1 MARKREYCKVV
12 AMDYDTVFAKVIAK
26 RWNALP
32 VEEQRKASTKLNR
45 QGRLAPDDPD
55 SFALW
60 DTREYQRG
68 HIDVFKEVYKQANH
82 CPPKKYERLMVV
94 DIGAGAATVAVAL
107 HEALSRTKCKRI
119 DYLAFDPHP
128 MMQKLG
134 KQVLKHLDAG
144 FRTAT
149 YIESLEDVGFT
160 RAARV
165 LFTFSYV
172 AHQETVKPTDINEWA
187 SLIER
192 AVCDT
197 DRAVELMY
205 TTTAKRNRR
214 GAHLDLYS
222 KLRSAKIIR
231 KCHPVSVEVQRRFP
245 NSVDSKR
252 KETWRESTEHW
263 QVEAG
268 HWILSK

>member
-1 MARKREYCKVV
+1 M

-26 RWNALP
+26 QWNALA
-32 VEEQRKASTKLNR
+32 VEEQQLASTKPNR
-45 QGRLAPDDPD
+45 KGKLAPDHPA
-55 SFALW
+55 SCALW
-60 DTREYQRG
+60 DSYNYQKG
-68 HIDVFKEVYKQANH
+68 HIDVFEEVYKQANH
-82 CPPKKYERLMVV
+82 YPPKKYERLMVV

-144 FRTAT
+144 FRTAA
-149 YIESLEDVGFT
+149 YIESLDYVGFT

-172 AHQETVKPTDINEWA
+172 AHQETVTPTDINEWA

-192 AVCDT
+192 AVCDA

-214 GAHLDLYS
+214 GAHLDLYR
-222 KLRSAKIIR
+222 KLRRAKIIR

-252 KETWRESTEHW
+252 KEPWRESTEHW